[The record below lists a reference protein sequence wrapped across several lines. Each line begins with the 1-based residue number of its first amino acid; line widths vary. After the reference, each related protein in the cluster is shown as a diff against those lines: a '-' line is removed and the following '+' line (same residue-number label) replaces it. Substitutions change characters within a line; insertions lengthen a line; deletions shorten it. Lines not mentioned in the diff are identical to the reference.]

1 MSHLPGNPHYESSY
15 GTLVRIEGKTMTF
28 PESENVLRGAQVTAT
43 LALAYEQRTANLIA
57 HISLIGQVSEMDMDD
72 DLQEVNREILT
83 RLGATK

>member
-1 MSHLPGNPHYESSY
+1 MSHLSGNPHYESSF

-57 HISLIGQVSEMDMDD
+57 FLDHADGNLPANMYSAVMI
-72 DLQEVNREILT
+72 
-83 RLGATK
+83 RLGM